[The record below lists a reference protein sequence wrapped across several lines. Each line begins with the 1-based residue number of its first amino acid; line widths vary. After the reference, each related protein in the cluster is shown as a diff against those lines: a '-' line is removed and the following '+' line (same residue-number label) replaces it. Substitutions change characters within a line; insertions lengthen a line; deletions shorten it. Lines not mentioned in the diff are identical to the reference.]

1 MGILFVVRW
10 INWYARHTRPLVGR
24 LTASDIGGINLKSLL
39 NFCMLAMHTGVL
51 FFFPIL
57 TLICWYFFVFFKLQK
72 TPSIFLPPMESI
84 YAKVSL
90 FLYFLLLL
98 SLLLL
103 LFNFSILRVQVII
116 ILHAVYI
123 FWVSFK

>member
-90 FLYFLLLL
+90 FLYFLLL

-103 LFNFSILRVQVII
+103 LFNFSILRVLVII
-116 ILHAVYI
+116 ILHVVYI